1 MTSDH
6 WQQRLDGA
14 VTTAAEHADY
24 GETHG
29 ALAPQT
35 LEALKT
41 AGLLRLWRPRSL
53 GGFEVSPCEY
63 ADLAEAVAARDTAAA
78 WLMMGAANTTF
89 DLRLATET
97 FVEEVYGDDQDAVV
111 CETFNKPLQA
121 VSADGGYRV
130 SGSTPFAS
138 GCKHADWIGHT
149 ALEGERLLL
158 MFHPAGALR
167 IEEDWD
173 TLGLRGTASNTVRA
187 EGVFVPEHRV
197 IDFSASPTVNAYFQ
211 GTLYRLP
218 EAILTATFPPVALGA
233 LSAAL
238 TETDEIAANKVPFAA
253 KSTLKHR
260 HLAQMRYGKAL
271 ATSRAVRALLYQE
284 LSSAWDRAER
294 GVAFS
299 RQHKADLFLACAYAL
314 QGCADAVSE
323 LAQGVGTSSIYR
335 RSPIERAFRDV
346 QVIRHH
352 AFGAEGR
359 FATVAQAYWGL
370 DVDFP
375 LLEMD

>member
-1 MTSDH
+1 MTDAH
-6 WQQRLDGA
+6 WQQRLDSVLA
-14 VTTAAEHADY
+14 TASEHAGY

-29 ALAPQT
+29 SLAPQT
-35 LEALKT
+35 LKALKS
-41 AGLLRLWRPRSL
+41 AGLLRLWRPQTL
-53 GGFEVSPCEY
+53 GGFEISPWEY
-63 ADLAEAVAARDTAAA
+63 VQLAEQIATRDTAAA

-89 DLRLATET
+89 DMRLASES

-111 CETFNKPLQA
+111 CETFNRPLQA
-121 VSADGGYRV
+121 RAVEGGYRV
-130 SGSTPFAS
+130 SGGTPFAS
-138 GCKHADWIGHT
+138 GCKHADWLGHT

-173 TLGLRGTASNTVRA
+173 TLGLRGTASNTICA
-187 EGVFVPEHRV
+187 EDVFVPEHRA
-197 IDFSASPTVNAYFQ
+197 IDFSASPAVNDYFQ

-218 EAILTATFPPVALGA
+218 EAILTTTFPPVALGA
-233 LSAAL
+233 LAAAL
-238 TETDEIAANKVPFAA
+238 AATDEIATNKVPFAA

-260 HLAQMRYGKAL
+260 HLAQMHYGKAL
-271 ATSRAVRALLYQE
+271 ATSRAVRALLRQE
-284 LSSAWDRAER
+284 LSSAWDRAES
-294 GVAFS
+294 GIAFS

-314 QGCADAVSE
+314 QGCADAVGE
-323 LAQGVGTSSIYR
+323 LSRGVGTSGIYR

>member
-1 MTSDH
+1 MTVAIGS
-6 WQQRLDGA
+6 
-14 VTTAAEHADY
+14 
-24 GETHG
+24 
-29 ALAPQT
+29 
-35 LEALKT
+35 T
-41 AGLLRLWRPRSL
+41 AGPRLP
-53 GGFEVSPCEY
+53 
-63 ADLAEAVAARDTAAA
+63 A
-78 WLMMGAANTTF
+78 AANTA
-89 DLRLATET
+89 LA
-97 FVEEVYGDDQDAVV
+97 
-111 CETFNKPLQA
+111 
-121 VSADGGYRV
+121 
-130 SGSTPFAS
+130 
-138 GCKHADWIGHT
+138 
-149 ALEGERLLL
+149 GERLLL

-173 TLGLRGTASNTVRA
+173 TLGLRGTASNTICA
-187 EGVFVPEHRV
+187 EDVFVPEHRV
-197 IDFSASPTVNAYFQ
+197 IDFSASPAVNAYFQ

-233 LSAAL
+233 LGAAL
-238 TETDEIAANKVPFAA
+238 GAMDEIAANKVPFAA

-260 HLAQMRYGKAL
+260 HLAQMHYGKAL
-271 ATSRAVRALLYQE
+271 ATSRAVRALLHQE
-284 LSSAWDRAER
+284 LSSAWARAESR
-294 GVAFS
+294 AAPGTAFS

-314 QGCADAVSE
+314 QGCADAVGE
-323 LAQGVGTSSIYR
+323 LARGVGTSGIYR

>member
-1 MTSDH
+1 MISDH
-6 WQQRLDGA
+6 WQARLDEA
-14 VTTAAEHADY
+14 AATAAAHTDY

-29 ALAPQT
+29 ALATQT
-35 LEALKT
+35 LEALKST
-41 AGLLRLWRPRSL
+41 GLLRLWRPQPL
-53 GGFEVSPCEY
+53 GGFEISPWEY
-63 ADLAEAVAARDTAAA
+63 VQLAEVIAKKDTAAA

-89 DLRLATET
+89 DLRLATES

-111 CETFNKPLQA
+111 CETFNRPLQA
-121 VSADGGYRV
+121 VAVEGGYRV
-130 SGSTPFAS
+130 NGGTPFAS

-158 MFHPAGALR
+158 VFHPGGALR

-173 TLGLRGTASNTVRA
+173 TLGLRGTASNTVCA
-187 EGVFVPEHRV
+187 EDVFVPEHRV
-197 IDFSASPTVNAYFQ
+197 IDFSASPAANAYFQ

-233 LSAAL
+233 LDAAL
-238 TETDEIAANKVPFAA
+238 TATDQIAANKVPFAA
-253 KSTLKHR
+253 KSTLKNR
-260 HLAQMRYGKAL
+260 HLAQMHYGKAL
-271 ATSRAVRALLYQE
+271 ATSRAVRALLHQE

-294 GVAFS
+294 GIAFS
-299 RQHKADLFLACAYAL
+299 LQHKADLFLACAYAL
-314 QGCADAVSE
+314 QGCADAVNE
-323 LAQGVGTSSIYR
+323 LAQGVGTSGIYR
-335 RSPIERAFRDV
+335 RSPIERAFRDI